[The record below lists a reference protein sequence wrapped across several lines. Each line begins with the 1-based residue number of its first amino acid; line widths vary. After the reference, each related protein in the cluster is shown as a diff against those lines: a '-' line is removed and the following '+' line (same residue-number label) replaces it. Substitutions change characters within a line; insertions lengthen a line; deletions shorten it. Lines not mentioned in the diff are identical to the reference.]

1 MIDHV
6 IILAA
11 GKGKRMVS
19 SISKPCHTFAG
30 KALIRWVYEAAKAC
44 DPKCI
49 HIVHGQ
55 DNQTELADALNA
67 NDVQWVCQPSPT
79 GTADALKCV
88 LSHLSGGQFL
98 VLYPD
103 MPLVR
108 HEDLIQ
114 LIKSDPTLA
123 IIANQVK
130 DPTGYGR
137 LIINHRD
144 QLTAIVEEAD
154 AAPSQK
160 DINLIF
166 TGIMAGAVDQVNHW
180 LDQVGNQ
187 NAQQEKYL
195 TDLVQIAYQANQAC
209 EVHAVKDENA
219 YQGINSLR
227 ELVNLQ
233 RKYYINRAYEFL
245 DKGVKIIDPA
255 RFECQGDVTI
265 GPDTEIRPNVSIT
278 GPCHIG
284 SHCLIGDHVTL
295 EVVNLEDH
303 ATVHS
308 HSLLKH
314 TALAAHAVVGP
325 YAYCRDHTH
334 LDQYAQLGAFVE
346 AKKTYMGQY
355 AKAKHL
361 TYLGDAEVGQYTNI
375 GAGVIIC
382 NWDGKVKHPTKIGDY
397 VFVGSDSQLIAPL
410 KIDHHAF
417 IAAGSCINKD
427 VPSHH
432 FAIARSKQVVRQ
444 HKKEFQKND

>member
-6 IILAA
+6 IILAG
-11 GKGKRMVS
+11 GKGKRMAS

-30 KALIRWVYEAAKAC
+30 KTMIRWVYEAALAC
-44 DPKCI
+44 KPRHI
-49 HIVHGQ
+49 HVVHNQ
-55 DNQTELADALNA
+55 DNKLELANALGTDEVN
-67 NDVQWVCQPSPT
+67 WVCQPSPT

-88 LSHLSGGQFL
+88 LSNLSSGQFL

-108 HEDLIQ
+108 HEDLVQ
-114 LIKSDPTLA
+114 FIKTDPTLA

-130 DPTGYGR
+130 DPMGYGR
-137 LIINHRD
+137 LIYNHMD

-154 AAPSQK
+154 ATPSQK

-166 TGIMAGAVDQVNHW
+166 TGIMTGAVHQVNHW
-180 LDQVGNQ
+180 LHQVGNQ

-195 TDLVQIAYQANQAC
+195 TELVEIAHQANQAC
-209 EVHAVKDENA
+209 EVYAVKDENA

-255 RFECQGDVTI
+255 RFECQGDVSI
-265 GPDTEIRPNVSIT
+265 GHDTEIRPNVSII
-278 GPCHIG
+278 GPCNIG
-284 SHCLIGDHVTL
+284 SHCLIEDHVTL
-295 EVVNLEDH
+295 EVATIEDH
-303 ATVHS
+303 VTVHT

-314 TALAAHAVVGP
+314 VTVAAHGSVGP
-325 YAYCRDHTH
+325 FAYCREHTH
-334 LDQYAQLGAFVE
+334 IAQHAHVGAFVE
-346 AKKTYMGQY
+346 AKKTHLGEYS
-355 AKAKHL
+355 KAKHL
-361 TYLGDAEVGQYTNI
+361 SYLGDADIGQYCNI
-375 GAGVIIC
+375 GAGVIVC
-382 NWDGKVKHPTKIGDY
+382 NWDGQTKHPTKIGDY

-410 KIDHHAF
+410 KIESHSF

-432 FAIARSKQVVRQ
+432 FAIARSKQKVREY
-444 HKKEFQKND
+444 KKEFQKSD